1 MDLLLAICQAIG
13 LALAVGV
20 GGPAA
25 ALFITVMAYFH
36 VGIDPRG
43 TNWDFLGKIWFLFLV
58 LISTAVALSLA
69 RSEDGPRRLARLGFA
84 TVFGA
89 IAGAASLAEQ
99 GDSAVFGLVIGALV
113 GAGSGIVAT
122 DVLIGAR
129 RRAELSNLESKA
141 SAGNTLEGIFA
152 LAGILIA
159 LLALFVPPLSLLGIV
174 ALGVLANGRRRKA
187 DEKYEGLRVLR

>member
-1 MDLLLAICQAIG
+1 MDTLLAICQAIG

-20 GGPAA
+20 GGPIA
-25 ALFITVMAYFH
+25 ALFITVMACLH
-36 VGIDPRG
+36 IGIDPRG
-43 TNWDFLGKIWFLFLV
+43 TKWDFLGKIWFLFLV
-58 LISTAVALSLA
+58 MVSSAVALSLA
-69 RSEDGPRRLARLGFA
+69 RSEDGPRRIARLGFA

-89 IAGAASLAEQ
+89 IAGAASLAEN
-99 GDSAVFGLVIGALV
+99 GDSAIFGLVIGALV

-152 LAGILIA
+152 AAGIVIA
-159 LLALFVPPLSLLGIV
+159 VFALFVPPLSLLGIV
-174 ALGVLANGRRRKA
+174 ALVVLANGRRRKA
-187 DEKYEGLRVLR
+187 GEKYEGLRVLR

>member
-20 GGPAA
+20 GGPIA
-25 ALFITVMAYFH
+25 ALFITAMAGLH
-36 VGIDPRG
+36 AGIDARG
-43 TNWDFLGKIWFLFLV
+43 TSWDFIGKIWFLVLV
-58 LISTAVALSLA
+58 AISSLVALSLA
-69 RSEDGPRRLARLGFA
+69 RREDGPRRLARLGFA

-89 IAGAASLAEQ
+89 IAGAASLAEK
-99 GDSAVFGLVIGALV
+99 GEPAILGLVIGALV

-129 RRAELSNLESKA
+129 RRAELSNLEEPQ
-141 SAGNTLEGIFA
+141 SAANTLEGIFA
-152 LAGILIA
+152 VTGIVIA
-159 LLALFVPPLSLLGIV
+159 LLALFLPPLSLLGIV
-174 ALGVLANGRRRKA
+174 ALVVLANGRRRKA